1 MMCCN
6 NCPFNPANN
15 TNAPK
20 CDNPICKKTESHCSE
35 NFCAKNIGSRCF
47 MDYYVIDNLYR
58 QDELA
63 EGLAMES
70 LRTALIGRDRAL
82 LISLFQAAQQ
92 ELRIKMWN
100 WLEENEPRSLWML
113 NPIFA
118 ASGLNELNT
127 FTQTNSQTCSKY
139 LEAIVSNQYSGRYY
153 KQSYNL

>member
-1 MMCCN
+1 MCCN

-127 FTQTNSQTCSKY
+127 FTQTNSGTCSKY

-153 KQSYNL
+153 KQSYNS

>member
-127 FTQTNSQTCSKY
+127 FTQTNSRTCSKY

-153 KQSYNL
+153 KQSYNS

>member
-47 MDYYVIDNLYR
+47 MDYYAIDNLYR

-127 FTQTNSQTCSKY
+127 FTQTNSRTCSKY

-153 KQSYNL
+153 KQSYNS

>member
-127 FTQTNSQTCSKY
+127 FTQTNSGTCSKY

-153 KQSYNL
+153 KQSYNS

>member
-118 ASGLNELNT
+118 ASGLNELNS
-127 FTQTNSQTCSKY
+127 FTQTNSGTCSKY

-153 KQSYNL
+153 KQSYNS